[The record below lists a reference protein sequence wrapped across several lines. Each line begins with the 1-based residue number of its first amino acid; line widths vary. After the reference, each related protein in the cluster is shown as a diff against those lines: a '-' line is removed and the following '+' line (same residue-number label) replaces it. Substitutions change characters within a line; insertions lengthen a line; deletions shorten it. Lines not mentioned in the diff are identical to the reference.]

1 MSKLIICPNEFKM
14 DYLNRNND
22 SNELINIKFMNIKEF
37 MDNYFFSYDD
47 RAIYYLMDKYDYN
60 LDVCRV
66 YLGNLYPIDI
76 NKNYNS
82 SKLNF
87 LKDLK
92 IELINNNLL
101 YFNDGFRE
109 YLKDVDIEV
118 YNYYELD
125 KYVIDAIGCDCSIP
139 DVDLNI
145 KVVKCNNIEDEV
157 NDVCLKIINLLNS
170 GVSINNIFLANV
182 SEEYLYVIDKLFS
195 YYNIP
200 INLDMNTSIYS
211 TLIVKNYLDTGNIN
225 LENVD
230 SNGITRKLVNVIN
243 SLAYIDS
250 GSSIY
255 KKLLIDKLKS
265 CKISD
270 KKLSNAVNVCN
281 LFDSKFSDSDY
292 LFVLGFN
299 QDVLPVSNKD
309 ILFIDDSIRDEVN
322 MFNTTYLNV
331 RGKNVL
337 KYILSNIKN
346 LNISYKLNS
355 PFSSYYKSS
364 MIGDL
369 KLEEVSPIIDNFN
382 YSDIYNKLRLGED
395 YDTYY
400 LYGVE
405 NDRLIKLNTHY
416 NIPYNTYS
424 NAFSGIS
431 KSNLLKSIG
440 ELKLSYSSI
449 KSYNECGFK
458 YFIKNVL
465 HLDIYEEKFP
475 AFIGSLF
482 HDALRVYRQNNFDME
497 YEWNKYIEN
506 SEYSLSLKDKMLLIR
521 IKDDLVNLLEE
532 LRRQQLITGFN
543 NDLCEKKFEVK
554 LDSNEISVIFKGFI
568 DKIMFIE
575 KNGMTYF
582 SIIDYKT
589 GTIDTKI
596 EPLKYGLN
604 LQLPSYLYLI
614 KNTDIIK
621 NPKFGGLYFQ
631 NILFNYPSCKDMV
644 EYDKETKNRLKLQ
657 GYSTDNEEVLEVFDS
672 TYQKSE
678 LIKGMSLKNDGSF
691 SAFANVISDEVV
703 DLIVDY
709 TGREINRA
717 KDNILSGKFN
727 IDPKNLAGKDV
738 ACQFCSFKDLCYK
751 RETDTKYLS
760 KVEDLSFLGGD
771 F

>member
-66 YLGNLYPIDI
+66 YLSNLYPIDI

-139 DVDLNI
+139 DAYLNI
-145 KVVKCNNIEDEV
+145 KVVKCNSIEDEV

-230 SNGITRKLVNVIN
+230 SNGITRKLINVIN

-250 GSSIY
+250 SSSIY

-355 PFSSYYKSS
+355 PFCSYYKSS

-395 YDTYY
+395 FDTYY

-482 HDALRVYRQNNFDME
+482 HDVLRVYRQNNFDME

-506 SEYSLSLKDKMLLIR
+506 SEYSLNLKDKMLLIR

-543 NDLCEKKFEVK
+543 NDLCEKKFEVM